1 MACSVL
7 LRKPTGQRISK
18 VRKQQKQIQF
28 WQSYS
33 YVNRKVWYLMYIPI
47 SILDIC
53 WLRLDFESFT
63 LQGTG
68 NTVETDGTNGGGKCL
83 DSFSVSVCSNI
94 LPYDI
99 ENLLETDS
107 NYIIFISS
115 TSKRPTYSILMHSG
129 MNPA

>member
-1 MACSVL
+1 MVVYEKHL
-7 LRKPTGQRISK
+7 
-18 VRKQQKQIQF
+18 
-28 WQSYS
+28 
-33 YVNRKVWYLMYIPI
+33 LMYIPI
-47 SILDIC
+47 LILDIC

-99 ENLLETDS
+99 ENLSESDS